1 MKLNGEIFERYC
13 KMFADPKYNLEQ
25 ACAYRDLLTALR
37 QFATFV
43 HSHWPEFEPLMRDVL
58 LKAEEIATEEAIK
71 AQQRKNNKKNTSKVR
86 KNDIIKKFFDIVL
99 KELELKDTYII
110 DEGGD
115 FLFIDYKQ
123 FQKCYGDGNYKSF
136 LATCRDIE
144 LLEVPKRAS
153 NGKFRGYAFDKMKNG
168 KKYKVLKVN
177 RKFYDKYC
185 KMTQESKK

>member
-1 MKLNGEIFERYC
+1 M
-13 KMFADPKYNLEQ
+13 
-25 ACAYRDLLTALR
+25 
-37 QFATFV
+37 
-43 HSHWPEFEPLMRDVL
+43 
-58 LKAEEIATEEAIK
+58 
-71 AQQRKNNKKNTSKVR
+71 R

-144 LLEVPKRAS
+144 LLEV
-153 NGKFRGYAFDKMKNG
+153 FYAHTISPIMIAILTSLIMVVFIG
-168 KKYKVLKVN
+168 
-177 RKFYDKYC
+177 
-185 KMTQESKK
+185 

>member
-1 MKLNGEIFERYC
+1 MKIRTRYAPSPTG
-13 KMFADPKYNLEQ
+13 KMHVGNL
-25 ACAYRDLLTALR
+25 RTALY
-37 QFATFV
+37 
-43 HSHWPEFEPLMRDVL
+43 EDL
-58 LKAEEIATEEAIK
+58 IAK
-71 AQQRKNNKKNTSKVR
+71 H
-86 KNDIIKKFFDIVL
+86 
-99 KELELKDTYII
+99 
-110 DEGGD
+110 EGGD

-144 LLEVPKRAS
+144 LLEVPKRVS

>member
-1 MKLNGEIFERYC
+1 M
-13 KMFADPKYNLEQ
+13 
-25 ACAYRDLLTALR
+25 
-37 QFATFV
+37 
-43 HSHWPEFEPLMRDVL
+43 
-58 LKAEEIATEEAIK
+58 
-71 AQQRKNNKKNTSKVR
+71 
-86 KNDIIKKFFDIVL
+86 
-99 KELELKDTYII
+99 KDTYII
-110 DEGGD
+110 NEGGD

-144 LLEVPKRAS
+144 LLEVPKRAN